1 LLYARSSIAIVSLS
15 LLFGV
20 GYGGYIPEFA
30 LLIKKYFGMIDY
42 GAIFG
47 LLLTSYSLGAFV
59 GPLFE
64 GYMLETSGTFAAG
77 FLIAGFAS
85 VIVGAHQ
92 IIFHHKALRRT
103 C

>member
-1 LLYARSSIAIVSLS
+1 MLYARSSIAIVSLS

-47 LLLTSYSLGAFV
+47 LLLTSYSLGAFI
-59 GPLFE
+59 GPIFE
-64 GYMLETSGTFAAG
+64 AYMLETSGTFAAG